1 MKLRSAAAPA
11 AIPVALAL
19 LLAGCGGDDDDDSAT
34 ETPQISDGSF
44 SGKFAKIAA
53 APKGTKK
60 VGGTAEMVLGA
71 SGTQVTIAASGLNP
85 KAVYVAH
92 VHADA
97 CSAADPGGPH
107 FKYTADGGDMPPN
120 ELHVPVSVNAKGKGS
135 GQTTNPVKAG
145 PDAKSVVIHL
155 KRPAGAKADE
165 VKPPKLACADLA
177 AS

>member
-1 MKLRSAAAPA
+1 MKIHRAAL
-11 AIPVALAL
+11 PVALAAL
-19 LLAGCGGDDDDDSAT
+19 LLTGCGDDKKESSNTAA
-34 ETPQISDGSF
+34 ETTVPDGTF
-44 SGKFAKIAA
+44 SGKFALVST

-60 VGGTAEMVLGA
+60 ITGTAEMVLSA
-71 SGTQVTIAASGLNP
+71 SGTQVTINAKGLDP

-120 ELHVPVSVNAKGKGS
+120 EIHLPVTVTKNGKAT
-135 GQTTNPVKAG
+135 GQATNPVKAG
-145 PDAKSVVIHL
+145 PAAKSVVIHL

-177 AS
+177 SG

>member
-1 MKLRSAAAPA
+1 MQIHFA

-19 LLAGCGGDDDDDSAT
+19 VLAGCGGDDDDDSAS

-44 SGKFAKIAA
+44 TGDFAKIST

-60 VGGTAEMVLGA
+60 IGGTAEMVLSA
-71 SGTQVTIAASGLNP
+71 AGTEVTIAASGLNP

-92 VHADA
+92 VHADS
-97 CSAADPGGPH
+97 CSAADPGGAH
-107 FKYTADGGDMPPN
+107 FKYTPDGGDMPPN
-120 ELHVPVSVNAKGKGS
+120 ELHLPVSVNAKGKGS

-145 PDAKSVVIHL
+145 PGGKSVVIHL
-155 KRPAGAKADE
+155 KRPAGAKQDE
-165 VKPPKLACADLA
+165 VKPPKVACADLA

>member
-1 MKLRSAAAPA
+1 MKIHLA

-19 LLAGCGGDDDDDSAT
+19 MLAGCGGDDDDDSAT

-44 SGKFAKIAA
+44 SGKFAKLAT

-60 VGGTAEMVLGA
+60 IGGKAEMVLSA
-71 SGTQVTIAASGLNP
+71 AGTQVTITATGLDP

-92 VHADA
+92 VHADS
-97 CSAADPGGPH
+97 CSAADPGGAH
-107 FKYTADGGDMPPN
+107 FKYTPDGGDMPPN
-120 ELHVPVSVNAKGKGS
+120 ELHMAVTVKPNGKGS